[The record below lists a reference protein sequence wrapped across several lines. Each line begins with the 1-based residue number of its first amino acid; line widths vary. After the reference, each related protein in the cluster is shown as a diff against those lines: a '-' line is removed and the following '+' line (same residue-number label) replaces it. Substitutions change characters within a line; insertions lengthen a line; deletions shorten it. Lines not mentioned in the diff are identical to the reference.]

1 MSLDVADNKAELC
14 DVVPQE
20 NTSNYSISP
29 ACGLVV
35 IELSA
40 NDLLVGAKGKVEA
53 IKVIGYAESLASR
66 LQRARKAAN

>member
-1 MSLDVADNKAELC
+1 MSLDIAHNEAELC
-14 DVVPQE
+14 EVLPQE
-20 NTSNYSISP
+20 NVSNYSISP

-40 NDLLVGAKGKVEA
+40 NNLLVGSKGKVEN
-53 IKVIGYAESLASR
+53 IKVIGYVESLAGR